1 MKEAASHGADLVL
14 FPEVQL
20 TEFFPQY
27 PGQDVRK
34 YQIPLDSDI
43 IRRFCDTC
51 RKNQIMAV
59 PNIYL
64 LENERPYDASILIN
78 KTVKFWEFRKW
89 YTSLRLINFLNRTT
103 ILRLMTDSKFLKQ
116 NLEN

>member
-1 MKEAASHGADLVL
+1 MKEDKLMRLALIQMSDSGSVESNIEKSLNAMKEAASHGADLVL

-51 RKNQIMAV
+51 RKIRSWLSR
-59 PNIYL
+59 I
-64 LENERPYDASILIN
+64 SI
-78 KTVKFWEFRKW
+78 FWKMSAHTMQAF
-89 YTSLRLINFLNRTT
+89 
-103 ILRLMTDSKFLKQ
+103 
-116 NLEN
+116 

>member
-1 MKEAASHGADLVL
+1 MESNIEKSINSVKEAASQGADLVL

-34 YQIPLDSDI
+34 YQISLDSNI

-51 RKNQIMAV
+51 R
-59 PNIYL
+59 
-64 LENERPYDASILIN
+64 ENLSWLSRISI
-78 KTVKFWEFRKW
+78 FWKME
-89 YTSLRLINFLNRTT
+89 SHTT
-103 ILRLMTDSKFLKQ
+103 QAF
-116 NLEN
+116 